1 MKGGYKDGPRCD
13 QYTMLVADEK
23 KAIEES
29 VKELKYEELRQQAQE
44 IAQEIAAER
53 HEDEEFARGPL
64 GQHEF

>member
-1 MKGGYKDGPRCD
+1 
-13 QYTMLVADEK
+13 MLVADEK